1 MGKDDYQSETETE
14 KALRQELEIA
24 KLRLERTNRLREE
37 ENESHQY
44 ALSKAKED
52 GKFYNSDGFWLLF
65 WIVLPLVLLGLGF
78 NIG

>member
-1 MGKDDYQSETETE
+1 MEDETDKE
-14 KALRQELEIA
+14 KALRQELETA
-24 KLRLERTNRLREE
+24 KLHLERTNRFHAEE
-37 ENESHQY
+37 KELEKERHQY
-44 ALSKAKED
+44 DLLKAKED

>member
-1 MGKDDYQSETETE
+1 MEDETDKE
-14 KALRQELEIA
+14 KALRQELEAA
-24 KLRLERTNRLREE
+24 KLHLERTNRFHAEEKEREKE
-37 ENESHQY
+37 RHQY
-44 ALSKAKED
+44 DLSKAKED